1 MIGVSCESPSSEA
14 PVFDATFE
22 AEAVQCRHRPDLVT
36 WHCQRCGVP
45 VEMTEDERAEYAV
58 SRCREESR
66 PLRARLDGE
75 VVGTLF
81 PSGLFVPDKRRRRS
95 SGSRRRTS

>member
-1 MIGVSCESPSSEA
+1 MIGVSSEPSSSEF
-14 PVFDATFE
+14 PVFDVTFE
-22 AEAVQCRHRPDLVT
+22 AEVVQCRHRPDLVT
-36 WHCQRCGVP
+36 WLCQRCGVP
-45 VEMTEDERAEYAV
+45 VEMTDDERAEYAV

-81 PSGLFVPDKRRRRS
+81 PSGLFVPDKRRRRT
-95 SGSRRRTS
+95 SGSRRRTA